1 MDMGMVQGIM
11 GMKQAETM
19 LQVGVS
25 VQKKAM
31 DLAELQ
37 GQMVQEM
44 MASMGIGQNL
54 DIRA

>member
-1 MDMGMVQGIM
+1 MDMGMVQSVT

-19 LQVGVS
+19 NKVGVA

-31 DLAELQ
+31 DLAEMQ

-44 MASMGIGQNL
+44 MASMGIGGNL
-54 DIRA
+54 DIQA

>member
-1 MDMGMVQGIM
+1 MDMGMVQSIT

-19 LQVGVS
+19 TKVGVA

-31 DLAELQ
+31 DLAEMQ

-44 MASMGIGQNL
+44 MASMGIGGNL
-54 DIRA
+54 DIQA